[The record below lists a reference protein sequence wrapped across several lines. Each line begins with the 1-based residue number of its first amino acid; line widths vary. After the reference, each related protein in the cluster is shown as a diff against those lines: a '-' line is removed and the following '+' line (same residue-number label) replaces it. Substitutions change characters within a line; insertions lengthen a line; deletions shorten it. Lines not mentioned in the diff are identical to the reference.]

1 MSETSKD
8 AVMQSMFGVFN
19 KPASETKFKKE
30 DDASGG
36 VMFKPDPKN
45 SPNQV
50 FRGVVKFLPNLHDME
65 NMTVTKTTYWVP
77 EGAQGGFTYDSPKS
91 IGKYEKCIV
100 ADKYW
105 ELSGSDDARLKALA
119 KKINYSKKTYALVQ
133 VVKDLGKPENDGK
146 IMLWDLPVAIQKKI
160 DSIMYPSKEDIDM
173 GAVANNIF
181 DPMLGF
187 AMTLKIGIKT
197 VANPNGSTSEYRDYD
212 DCKFE
217 EKLPTTMVVTGEKT
231 QLKLSA
237 DESEL
242 LKQQESMLN
251 TILAGPNLQDYA
263 FKAPTEDVLNRVR
276 KAFVELTGSE
286 PVAETPAQVAQPVAE
301 TPAQVAQPVNG
312 NAVANSTTDEDAEL
326 LASLGLSND

>member
-133 VVKDLGKPENDGK
+133 VVKDLGKPENDGT
-146 IMLWDLPVAIQKKI
+146 WCRV
-160 DSIMYPSKEDIDM
+160 E
-173 GAVANNIF
+173 
-181 DPMLGF
+181 
-187 AMTLKIGIKT
+187 
-197 VANPNGSTSEYRDYD
+197 
-212 DCKFE
+212 C
-217 EKLPTTMVVTGEKT
+217 EKWI
-231 QLKLSA
+231 
-237 DESEL
+237 
-242 LKQQESMLN
+242 N
-251 TILAGPNLQDYA
+251 TIPNNFHNFYVPKDYG
-263 FKAPTEDVLNRVR
+263 FYYIPIDTI
-276 KAFVELTGSE
+276 
-286 PVAETPAQVAQPVAE
+286 
-301 TPAQVAQPVNG
+301 
-312 NAVANSTTDEDAEL
+312 
-326 LASLGLSND
+326 